1 VTFSEIII
9 YLSERI
15 KYNNKKFGDLVKS
28 LKLSFPVI
36 PANLGSGSG
45 ADAGIQYFQRL
56 INILDSGFH
65 RKEEAAPLWRASWIA
80 IRVQTGCCMNQDE
93 IFKKTTEYLIT
104 QFKIPP
110 EKISLQAN
118 LYKDL
123 GLDSIDALDWFAA
136 MESKIGLPIIENE
149 LKMIR
154 TVQDVVE
161 YVLRNL
167 R

>member
-1 VTFSEIII
+1 M
-9 YLSERI
+9 
-15 KYNNKKFGDLVKS
+15 NK
-28 LKLSFPVI
+28 
-36 PANLGSGSG
+36 
-45 ADAGIQYFQRL
+45 
-56 INILDSGFH
+56 
-65 RKEEAAPLWRASWIA
+65 
-80 IRVQTGCCMNQDE
+80 DE
-93 IFKKTTEYLIT
+93 IFQKTTEYLIT

-110 EKISLQAN
+110 EKISPQAN